1 MNNREFKL
9 SEAEQRAIQQREA
22 ATSDVRELKRLQAVR
37 LYGSGAAMSA
47 VVNMVGSSSRSIQR
61 WVQDYQERGIAGLK
75 PRWQGANAKK
85 LSDAQRAEIVQRLQ
99 QYQPD
104 RLLSSEV
111 RISHGQFW
119 TVSDVQVA
127 VRQWYG
133 VSYRTDDSYR
143 ALLYEA
149 EFSYQRAEGVYR
161 SKPSQTD
168 VAQFEEA
175 LEKKSLTSA
184 RRIPKAGS

>member
-9 SEAEQRAIQQREA
+9 SEAEQRAIQEREA
-22 ATSDVRELKRLQAVR
+22 TTSDVRELKRLQAVR
-37 LYGSGAAMSA
+37 LYGSGQAMSA
-47 VVNMVGSSSRSIQR
+47 VVNVVGSNSRTIQR
-61 WVQDYQERGIAGLK
+61 WVQAYQERGIAGLK

-85 LSDAQRAEIVQRLQ
+85 LSDVQRAEIVQRLQ

-104 RLLSSEV
+104 QLLSSEL
-111 RISHGQFW
+111 RISQGQFW
-119 TVSDVQVA
+119 TVSDLQVA
-127 VRQWYG
+127 VKQWYG
-133 VSYRTDDSYR
+133 VAYRTQDSYR

-149 EFSYQRAEGVYR
+149 EFSYQRTEGVYR
-161 SKPSQTD
+161 SKPNQAD
-168 VAQFEEA
+168 VAQFEEV